1 MTLPRRNR
9 RNTIIDSVHYHWIKG
24 SRGDNGRG
32 VVTVQ
37 HSVCNGAKLMI
48 DPCGQIRDNE
58 IPDAIRFALR
68 IGWRSTEPGPPIW
81 IGFTDSEIMETRF
94 VLRNSKDP
102 PYWRDPAR
110 VEKVSDN
117 QSRVSSCGGD
127 VEKADGPVA

>member
-48 DPCGQIRDNE
+48 DPFGQIRDNE
-58 IPDAIRFALR
+58 IPDAIRFALGN
-68 IGWRSTEPGPPIW
+68 GWRSTEPGPPMW
-81 IGFTDSEIMETRF
+81 IGFADSENIETRF
-94 VLRNSKDP
+94 VLRNAKDP

-110 VEKVSDN
+110 LLNASDN
-117 QSRVSSCGGD
+117 QAMELSRGSTVT
-127 VEKADGPVA
+127 

>member
-48 DPCGQIRDNE
+48 DPFGQIRDNE

-68 IGWRSTEPGPPIW
+68 IGWQSTEPGPPMW
-81 IGFTDSEIMETRF
+81 IGFADSENMETRF
-94 VLRNSKDP
+94 VLRKSKDP
-102 PYWRDPAR
+102 PYWRDPAS
-110 VEKVSDN
+110 VEQASDS
-117 QSRVSSCGGD
+117 QAMDLSRGLAAS
-127 VEKADGPVA
+127 